1 MILGNFI
8 KEYFDKVEQIQEID
22 EFGEKIYWFKALDVE
37 KVLRISYLRVI
48 IKNYNE
54 NEKTVRNTKK
64 ETGNQDTL
72 YLSSRGLYRLLYNVK
87 SEIGNKFRK
96 KIGDMLD
103 NMFFGENEEINDKE
117 YEINEENSEENSVYD
132 FLDEME

>member
-1 MILGNFI
+1 MRLGDFI

-22 EFGEKIYWFKALDVE
+22 EFGEKMYWFKALEVE
-37 KVLRISYLRVI
+37 KVLKISYMRVI

-64 ETGNQDTL
+64 ETGNQETL

-87 SEIGNKFRK
+87 SEIGSEFRK
-96 KIGDMLD
+96 KIGNMLD
-103 NMFFGENEEINDKE
+103 NMFFVKKEEMNDEE
-117 YEINEENSEENSVYD
+117 YEINNENSEEDSVYD
-132 FLDEME
+132 FLDDLE

>member
-1 MILGNFI
+1 MILGDFI
-8 KEYFDKVEQIQEID
+8 KEYFDKVDQIQEID

-37 KVLRISYLRVI
+37 KVLNISYLRVI

-87 SEIGNKFRK
+87 SEIGSKFRK
-96 KIGDMLD
+96 KIGNMLD
-103 NMFFGENEEINDKE
+103 NMFFVQKEEINNEE
-117 YEINEENSEENSVYD
+117 YEINNENSEEDSVYD

>member
-37 KVLRISYLRVI
+37 KVLKISYLRVI

-54 NEKTVRNTKK
+54 NEKIVRNTKK

-87 SEIGNKFRK
+87 SEIGSKFRD

-103 NMFFGENEEINDKE
+103 NMFFVQKEEINDEE
-117 YEINEENSEENSVYD
+117 YQINEENSENSSVYD